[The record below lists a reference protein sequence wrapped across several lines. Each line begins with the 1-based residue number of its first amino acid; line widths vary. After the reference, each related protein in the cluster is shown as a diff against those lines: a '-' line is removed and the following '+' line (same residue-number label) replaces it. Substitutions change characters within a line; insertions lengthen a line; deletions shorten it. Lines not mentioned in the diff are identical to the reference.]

1 VENLLNKLGIKNYQ
15 LIDENIEV
23 FLHPYESA
31 NMQVNGYDIGFI
43 GKIHPEIA
51 HKLEIPKDTYV
62 AELKLRYVPR
72 EIEKENL
79 PDGYLCTYY
88 LKKEP
93 VVFQELPKFPS
104 AYRDLAFVIEESVKV
119 GKLKEDILK
128 ASKYVKEVK
137 LFDVY
142 FLSENKK
149 SVAFNVEFFNPEK
162 SLSDEEVNI
171 IVEEILNKLKLN
183 YPDISLRT

>member
-1 VENLLNKLGIKNYQ
+1 M
-15 LIDENIEV
+15 
-23 FLHPYESA
+23 F
-31 NMQVNGYDIGFI
+31 
-43 GKIHPEIA
+43 
-51 HKLEIPKDTYV
+51 
-62 AELKLRYVPR
+62 PR

-79 PDGYLCTYY
+79 PDGYLYTYY

-142 FLSENKK
+142 FLSEKK
-149 SVAFNVEFFNPEK
+149 KALPLT
-162 SLSDEEVNI
+162 LSFSI
-171 IVEEILNKLKLN
+171 RRKACLTKRLA
-183 YPDISLRT
+183 S